1 MNSAEFNNWLK
12 VELLLARATECLR
25 TMFEQ
30 CWKRKYKVEWDNTP
44 ECGQSFANT
53 VGWSVYKN
61 ARKIQKELLEG
72 GDTRKWDL
80 TIFNAIF
87 TMIDLN
93 KDKTF
98 QAKLKNLL
106 SIRNIIAHRSD
117 KKITD
122 QQYQQY
128 WGELKDI
135 LLFLG
140 VTDDELDD
148 ILHSHSNGSKLYVLN
163 KNVQK
168 AVELKQEGNDLL
180 KKQNF
185 KEAIT

>member
-1 MNSAEFNNWLK
+1 MNSEEFNNWLK
-12 VELLLARATECLR
+12 IELLLEKASECLR

-30 CWKRKYKVEWDNTP
+30 RWKLKYNVEWDNTP
-44 ECGQSFANT
+44 ECGQSFT
-53 VGWSVYKN
+53 SDVGSSVYKT
-61 ARKIQKELLEG
+61 AQRIQKNLLKG

-80 TIFNAIF
+80 TIFKSIF
-87 TMIDLN
+87 TKTDLN

-98 QAKLKNLL
+98 QAKLKTLV

-117 KKITD
+117 KKITN

-128 WGELKDI
+128 WTDLKDI

-148 ILHSHSNGSKLYVLN
+148 ILHSHSSGSK
-163 KNVQK
+163 
-168 AVELKQEGNDLL
+168 
-180 KKQNF
+180 
-185 KEAIT
+185 